1 MDGTIKNMDDK
12 FDLPPIA
19 ETEKIAEKIRPLKK
33 LYDEA
38 LEKDRTVNF
47 KKIHEFGR
55 ELDKKYKNARDYRLY
70 HLLIGGSV
78 CKEYP
83 YYDFEGEDS
92 IEKFI
97 KSL

>member
-1 MDGTIKNMDDK
+1 MVRLKNMDNK
-12 FDLPPIA
+12 FDLPPIDDP
-19 ETEKIAEKIRPLKK
+19 EEIAEKIRPLKK
-33 LYDEA
+33 LYNEA
-38 LEKDRTVNF
+38 MEKDHPVNF

-70 HLLIGGSV
+70 HLLICSSPYKK
-78 CKEYP
+78 CA

-92 IEKFI
+92 VEKFI